1 MIWDMFGF
9 QSWLILDSVVSNI
22 WRYFKKLS
30 IESTTAVILN
40 CFGLQ
45 PRWLVPKLRFTIPT
59 NANTACDIVTWVF
72 PGLAL
77 MPHIFLWCHW
87 LLVLLMFCVMDLYN
101 GFILDQNSPCRSF
114 RKGIKLHQ
122 FFFSMEPRRKDE
134 SLTFR
139 VTECKD
145 CV

>member
-1 MIWDMFGF
+1 MFGF

-22 WRYFKKLS
+22 WRYFKELS

-45 PRWLVPKLRFTIPT
+45 PRWLVPKLRFIIPT
-59 NANTACDIVTWVF
+59 NQVQMRTPHATLSREFF
-72 PGLAL
+72 PGQAL

-87 LLVLLMFCVMDLYN
+87 LVVLLMFYVMDLYN